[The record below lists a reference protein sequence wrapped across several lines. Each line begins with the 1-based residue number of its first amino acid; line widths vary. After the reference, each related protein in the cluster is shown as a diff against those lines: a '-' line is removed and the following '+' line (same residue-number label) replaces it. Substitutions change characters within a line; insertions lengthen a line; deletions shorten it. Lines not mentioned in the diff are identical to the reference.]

1 MCKLSL
7 AAKSHADIADNFSHR
22 LSHQEIIKL
31 FFVGLCWILAALTE
45 DMPADRKN
53 CTQLHRLLRCAMLG
67 RVMMPIGTASCTAC
81 NTRFIISP
89 SPSGL
94 PYGLPFPFGIN
105 GRRLSIARASS
116 FSAFGLHHWLVASTS
131 WLLRGKTQPGS
142 SRGTPKHCP
151 LSRRTCVGTA
161 PPCRPPPGL
170 QNITLGRGGRRGSAV
185 PTQPGCPSPL
195 CESVKSGS
203 NHR

>member
-7 AAKSHADIADNFSHR
+7 AAKSHADSADNFSHR

-53 CTQLHRLLRCAMLG
+53 CTKLHLLLRCAMLG

-94 PYGLPFPFGIN
+94 PYGLPFGREHFVVVERQNTARPFTWHAASLQGGIAVVATKN
-105 GRRLSIARASS
+105 CTK
-116 FSAFGLHHWLVASTS
+116 LHL
-131 WLLRGKTQPGS
+131 LLRGKTQPGC
-142 SRGTPKHCP
+142 SRGTP
-151 LSRRTCVGTA
+151 
-161 PPCRPPPGL
+161 RPYKGELLLLPQKNCTQL
-170 QNITLGRGGRRGSAV
+170 HLLLRGE
-185 PTQPGCPSPL
+185 TQPGCSRGTPRPYRHNPNL
-195 CESVKSGS
+195 
-203 NHR
+203 

>member
-7 AAKSHADIADNFSHR
+7 AAKSHADSADNFSHR

-53 CTQLHRLLRCAMLG
+53 CTKLHLLLRCAMLG

-89 SPSGL
+89 SPFTWHAASLQG
-94 PYGLPFPFGIN
+94 GIAVVATKN
-105 GRRLSIARASS
+105 CTK
-116 FSAFGLHHWLVASTS
+116 LHL
-131 WLLRGKTQPGS
+131 LLRGKTQPGC
-142 SRGTPKHCP
+142 SRGTP
-151 LSRRTCVGTA
+151 
-161 PPCRPPPGL
+161 RPYKGELLLLPQKNCTQL
-170 QNITLGRGGRRGSAV
+170 HLLLRGE
-185 PTQPGCPSPL
+185 TQPGCSRGTPRPYRHNPNL
-195 CESVKSGS
+195 
-203 NHR
+203 

>member
-7 AAKSHADIADNFSHR
+7 AAKSHADSADNFSHR

-53 CTQLHRLLRCAMLG
+53 CTKLHLLLRCAMLG

-94 PYGLPFPFGIN
+94 PYGLPFGREHFVVVERQNTARPFTWHAASLQGGIAVVATKKLHPIAPIAE
-105 GRRLSIARASS
+105 RRNTARLFTRHAASLPVRCS
-116 FSAFGLHHWLVASTS
+116 
-131 WLLRGKTQPGS
+131 LL
-142 SRGTPKHCP
+142 
-151 LSRRTCVGTA
+151 
-161 PPCRPPPGL
+161 
-170 QNITLGRGGRRGSAV
+170 AV
-185 PTQPGCPSPL
+185 RFNL
-195 CESVKSGS
+195 
-203 NHR
+203 